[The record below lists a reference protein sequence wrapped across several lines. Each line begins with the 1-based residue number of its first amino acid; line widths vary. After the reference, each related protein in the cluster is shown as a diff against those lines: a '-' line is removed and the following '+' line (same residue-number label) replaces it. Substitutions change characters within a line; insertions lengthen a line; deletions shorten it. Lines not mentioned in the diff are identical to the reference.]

1 MERQLIFIGNV
12 VLKKQAQPNPCG
24 FIREMNMVNKMGFAP
39 IYSILLDK
47 SKPPECNISI
57 P

>member
-24 FIREMNMVNKMGFAP
+24 FIREMNMINKMGFLFFLWFNCP
-39 IYSILLDK
+39 FYEFFL
-47 SKPPECNISI
+47 
-57 P
+57 